1 MDLNILTPGMLSA
14 GLLELIK
21 FIIRLIK
28 KDMEYDFP
36 QKFYLI
42 GIPVLNA
49 LMPLLLFYGLGM
61 PVTAPIL
68 GMTLVEGVRFVVI
81 TLISSAISVLTYSGA
96 IKPMKNYARE
106 LSTITQ

>member
-1 MDLNILTPGMLSA
+1 MVTDVLTSGMLSA

-21 FIIRLIK
+21 FAIRKAK
-28 KDMEYDFP
+28 KDMAYDFP
-36 QKFYLI
+36 QEFYLI
-42 GIPVLNA
+42 SIPVLNV
-49 LMPLLLFYGLGM
+49 LMPLLMFYGLGM

-68 GMTLVEGVRFVVI
+68 GMTLLEGVRFVAI
-81 TLISSAISVLTYSGA
+81 TLVSSAISVLTYTGA